1 MIERF
6 YIDRGDNEI
15 YRKFDSY
22 DCRMLFWS
30 WVSRGWR
37 SCSLSSI
44 NHLDEIT
51 EEECKEL
58 IRNYYM
64 VKELIK

>member
-6 YIDRGDNEI
+6 YIDRGDNKI

-22 DCRMLFWS
+22 DCHMLFWS
-30 WVSRGWR
+30 WVSRGWM

-51 EEECKEL
+51 EEEFNMEL
-58 IRNYYM
+58 DKIMM
-64 VKELIK
+64 VRELIK